1 MDLMK
6 MKKCL
11 RFTQLIQDI
20 IPKMEVYPNSG
31 SDMNKLY
38 EIGGRLP

>member
-1 MDLMK
+1 MK
-6 MKKCL
+6 IKKCL

-20 IPKMEVYPNSG
+20 IPKMEVYYPNSG